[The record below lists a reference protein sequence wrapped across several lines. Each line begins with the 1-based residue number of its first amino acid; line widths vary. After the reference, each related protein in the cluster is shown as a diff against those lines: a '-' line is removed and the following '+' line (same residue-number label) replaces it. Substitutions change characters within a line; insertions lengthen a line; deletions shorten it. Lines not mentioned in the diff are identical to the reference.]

1 MTFIY
6 DKITIKLSCFPHK
19 QLIELFYRY
28 QQVVFEGRRGLSWA
42 GDIALDDISMQDGQ
56 CPPQLQCSFE
66 DPYLCGWR
74 NVHGDNFDWTR
85 SNGYT
90 ASVGTG
96 PSYDHTTGTS
106 NGGCLLYSPHIS

>member
-66 DPYLCGWR
+66 DPYLCG
-74 NVHGDNFDWTR
+74 
-85 SNGYT
+85 
-90 ASVGTG
+90 
-96 PSYDHTTGTS
+96 
-106 NGGCLLYSPHIS
+106 